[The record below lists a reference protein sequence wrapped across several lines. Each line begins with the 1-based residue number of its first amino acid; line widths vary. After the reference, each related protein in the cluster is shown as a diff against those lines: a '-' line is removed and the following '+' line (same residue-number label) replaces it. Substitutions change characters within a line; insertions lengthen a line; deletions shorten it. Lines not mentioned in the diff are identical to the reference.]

1 MRKGCDRGETEGKNK
16 AKKTVEKKKKIKK
29 IFVAT
34 NVVAS
39 PPPECPPTGMLT
51 LVPKEKENIPNQ
63 RMSKKLKNWLKTEEK
78 EEKETP
84 KEVKKKHIKKDKL
97 GLNWASSAQTGI
109 RIWCKIEPH

>member
-51 LVPKEKENIPNQ
+51 LVPKEKENISNQ
-63 RMSKKLKNWLKTEEK
+63 RMKMSKYSRRIQGRGIELKLNL
-78 EEKETP
+78 
-84 KEVKKKHIKKDKL
+84 IFKL
-97 GLNWASSAQTGI
+97 NNEN
-109 RIWCKIEPH
+109 R